1 MTDLKTVSVT
11 ATRTSRR
18 WAIAATVATLIAAG
32 SWAGISQASD
42 GEGWGGGHHRGMGEI
57 TPEMAARHI
66 DKMVAHLLGD
76 ATPEQQAKVK
86 ALANAAFA
94 DLQPIQ
100 AKRRA
105 AHQEGIRVLSE
116 ATVNRS
122 ALEQVRATEMQL
134 ADLGSRRI
142 TQALGDIA
150 DVLTPAQRIKLAEHL
165 HHRMADGEHGHK
177 HDRP

>member
-1 MTDLKTVSVT
+1 MTNSSST
-11 ATRTSRR
+11 ALPRGRAPRR

-42 GEGWGGGHHRGMGEI
+42 GEAFGGGHHHGMGDMN
-57 TPEMAARHI
+57 PEMASKHI
-66 DKMVAHLLGD
+66 DKMIAHLLGD

-86 ALANAAFA
+86 ALATAAFA
-94 DLQPIQ
+94 DLQPLQ

-105 AHQEGIRVLSE
+105 AHQEGIQVLSE

-134 ADLGSRRI
+134 ADQSSRRI

-150 DVLTPAQRIKLAEHL
+150 DVLTPAQRVRLAEHL
-165 HHRMADGEHGHK
+165 HQRMHQHGGHGG
-177 HDRP
+177 HD